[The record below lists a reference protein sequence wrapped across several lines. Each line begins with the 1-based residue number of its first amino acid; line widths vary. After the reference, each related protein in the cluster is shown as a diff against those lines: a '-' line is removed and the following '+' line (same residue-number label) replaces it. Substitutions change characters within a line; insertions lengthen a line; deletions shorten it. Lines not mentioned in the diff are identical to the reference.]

1 MSSTIDIYTVY
12 QIKNLV
18 NQKVYI
24 GITTRDP
31 ESRWCEHLQLY
42 CNHNKNFILYK
53 SMRKHGIENF
63 QFSIIE
69 QTDNIETLKEL
80 ESKYIQEYNSYCFQE
95 NSNGYNMTLGGEG
108 IFGYKHSDESKE
120 KMSRSNAD
128 RKHSNQTKR
137 KMSESAKGK
146 TRSEE
151 TRKRM
156 SEAKKGKSHSEE
168 HRRKNS
174 KAKTGANHPNYGKPR
189 SDETKK
195 KVSDALKG
203 NKNGKYNLGKKRSE
217 ESKIKMSEAKKNYY
231 KNKKIASLA

>member
-12 QIKNLV
+12 QIKNIV

-53 SMRKHGIENF
+53 SMRKHGPENF
-63 QFSIIE
+63 EFCILE

-108 IFGYKHSDESKE
+108 IFGYKHSDKTKE

-128 RKHSNQTKR
+128 RKHSEETKK
-137 KMSESAKGK
+137 KMSKSHKGK
-146 TRSEE
+146 ILSKE
-151 TRKRM
+151 TRERM
-156 SEAKKGKSHSEE
+156 SEAFKGKSKSEE
-168 HRRKNS
+168 HRKKLSEAKIGS
-174 KAKTGANHPNYGKPR
+174 KHPNYGKPR

-217 ESKIKMSEAKKNYY
+217 ESKIKMSEAKKNYH
-231 KNKKIASLA
+231 KNKKIASPA